1 MKPNEETIYQASK
14 LQDGY
19 ENEEMGEEMANDAD
33 SMNAVS
39 KSEKKS
45 NGWAKVTIS
54 GVTGILM
61 GAGGMYAGKPYVDE
75 MTDEWRE
82 SLADMLEEHDID
94 VPYWPRPH
102 NSGDAEIAQGGGDDS
117 ENGGDE
123 GNDIQEPTITA
134 GTGDMTGI
142 GQPEPQAIPTSYVP
156 DGLHVASVDQ
166 NLSFDHAFAQAR
178 AEVGPG
184 GVFYWHGGVYN
195 TYTEAEWNNM
205 TAADH
210 QEFAHQVAPAVYH
223 HVDHVDYSEDM
234 AHQDNLR
241 IIQDDAE
248 TPDVVVV
255 SQDNSPAVD
264 SDVHILGVDQHVNE
278 DGSVTNA
285 GFGTI
290 DGEPLVV
297 IDVDGD
303 GVFDGAFHD
312 TNANGVMEENEVLD
326 ISDAGMTTDSW
337 AAEAIAQ
344 GNSEDGTFTP
354 GQPDVNPQDELA
366 SNMPDYTNDS
376 DVSDI
381 YST

>member
-1 MKPNEETIYQASK
+1 MNQNEETIYQASEV
-14 LQDGY
+14 QNGI
-19 ENEEMGEEMANDAD
+19 ENKEVEQKDFAP
-33 SMNAVS
+33 

-45 NGWAKVTIS
+45 NNGWAQVTIG

-82 SLADMLEEHDID
+82 SLADMLEEHGID
-94 VPYWPRPH
+94 VPDWLRPED
-102 NSGDAEIAQGGGDDS
+102 GDDAETAQGGGNDR
-117 ENGGDE
+117 ENGGNE
-123 GNDIQEPTITA
+123 GNGPQEPAITT
-134 GTGDMTGI
+134 GTGHTTGV
-142 GQPEPQAIPTSYVP
+142 GHPEPHVNLTPYVP
-156 DGLHVASVDQ
+156 DELHVASVDQ
-166 NLSFDHAFAQAR
+166 NLSFGHAFAQAR

-195 TYTEAEWNNM
+195 TYTEAEWNSM
-205 TAADH
+205 TSADR

-223 HVDHVDYSEDM
+223 DHVDYSEDM
-234 AHQDNLR
+234 AHQNNPEV
-241 IIQDDAE
+241 IQNDPEA
-248 TPDVVVV
+248 PDEILIGPE
-255 SQDNSPAVD
+255 DNSPAVD
-264 SDVHILGVDQHVNE
+264 SDVHILGVDQFVNE

-303 GVFDGAFHD
+303 GVFDGAFYD

-337 AAEAIAQ
+337 AAEAIVQ
-344 GNSEDGTFTP
+344 GNSEDGTFNL

-366 SNMPDYTNDS
+366 SNMPDYTNDA

-381 YST
+381 YSA